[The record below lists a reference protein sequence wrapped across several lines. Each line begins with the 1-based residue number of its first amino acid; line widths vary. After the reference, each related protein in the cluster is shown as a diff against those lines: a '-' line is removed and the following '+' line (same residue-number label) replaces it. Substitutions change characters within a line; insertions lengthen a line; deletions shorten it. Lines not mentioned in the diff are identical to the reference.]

1 MHESSDPGAAILQ
14 AQNRFQQ
21 AVCASP
27 CDHNTLNMWGL
38 SYRLLADHVDTKA
51 AEHAR
56 ARAVQLY
63 TSAVCLEPEFPE
75 ALTNLG
81 NVLCDQQHVAQ
92 GCACFMTALL
102 VSPQY
107 ANALNALAFQ
117 VSSDEASAGGVPQMK
132 RLLMEVAGRT
142 AVLKVRASAP
152 VGSTYGA
159 RH

>member
-1 MHESSDPGAAILQ
+1 M
-14 AQNRFQQ
+14 
-21 AVCASP
+21 
-27 CDHNTLNMWGL
+27 
-38 SYRLLADHVDTKA
+38 DTKA

-159 RH
+159 